1 MSHLCFK
8 RTIRLP
14 PFQRTHGPPTEGGAS
29 RHTYYNHDFPT
40 EGRKKWPNSSALLT
54 EGGASRHTYYKHATL
69 RRGGRNGQN
78 PDRPPNGGRSVPPH
92 LL

>member
-40 EGRKKWPNSSALLT
+40 EGRKKWPKSSALLT
-54 EGGASRHTYYKHATL
+54 EGGASHHTYYKHDPPTE
-69 RRGGRNGQN
+69 GRKKW
-78 PDRPPNGGRSVPPH
+78 PKSRSPP
-92 LL
+92 